1 MTPKAQ
7 TQPSVIPNM
16 HHFDSVVVACDL
28 SNEAHKNFGI
38 NRDRVKLLMLGVE
51 VPLVLLGR
59 GKAFSELCGQT
70 TPQDLTMTWLYI
82 GWPKTLAHYGTY
94 PIHSTNQCHHAL
106 TLPYAVFS
114 IILMQLEQL

>member
-51 VPLVLLGR
+51 VLLVLLGR

-82 GWPKTLAHYGTY
+82 AWPNTLAHYGTY
-94 PIHSTNQCHHAL
+94 PIMNNRLNQPTNTQR
-106 TLPYAVFS
+106 P
-114 IILMQLEQL
+114 